1 MSQLLAL
8 VKMFNDEHSFYID
21 DLPEAAA
28 KTDKALLNLVETKV
42 YGIEQV
48 ESVEV
53 YRAELVRIWSNPNP
67 ETED

>member
-1 MSQLLAL
+1 MSQLIAL
-8 VKMFNDEHSFYID
+8 VQMVDDEHSFYIN

-28 KTDKALLNLVETKV
+28 KTEKALLKFVETKV

-53 YRAELVRIWSNPNP
+53 YRAELVRIWSNPDP
-67 ETED
+67 EKED

>member
-1 MSQLLAL
+1 MSQLIVL
-8 VKMFNDEHSFYID
+8 VRMVSDDHSFYID

-28 KTDKALLNLVETKV
+28 KNEKALLKFVETKV

-53 YRAELVRIWSNPNP
+53 YRAERVSTWFNPDP